1 MYNRTTLG
9 LVLMLLSTVAMATGK
24 TPPPPEPNPV
34 SMNQDMAQEQGQ
46 NQLQGQDQLQGQEQT
61 QANSLTNDIDASSIA
76 SVSSMS
82 DQANSQSVNYQSAPS
97 IVLVPNNNTEN
108 CLRVIGLS
116 FANTSG
122 GGGLG
127 IPYRS
132 RKCDLEQSADDAFAQ
147 GNLQLGWFFKCQNK
161 NVYKTFARSKAR
173 KNQMIDA
180 CVSYAW
186 KMLVPQPLPRDE
198 ETVIRVD
205 IDGLP
210 ANQCCAN
217 CGDHPEVHER
227 IFEKCQQK

>member
-1 MYNRTTLG
+1 MYNRTMLG
-9 LVLMLLSTVAMATGK
+9 LVLMLLSTVTMATGK
-24 TPPPPEPNPV
+24 KPPTPEPKPV
-34 SMNQDMAQEQGQ
+34 SMNQEQAQEQGQ
-46 NQLQGQDQLQGQEQT
+46 HQSQGQDQLQGQS

-147 GNLQLGWFFKCQNK
+147 GNMKLGWFFKCQNP
-161 NVYKTFARSKAR
+161 NTYKTFKRSHAK
-173 KNQMIDA
+173 KTQMIDS

-186 KMLVPQPLPRDE
+186 KMLQPNQPVSN

-205 IDGLP
+205 VDGLIESKGGK
-210 ANQCCAN
+210 CEH
-217 CGDHPEVHER
+217 DETHTR
-227 IFEKCQQK
+227 IFEKCQEK